1 MSAAV
6 PMSVLDEIE
15 SGLVVLD
22 KEFQAQFVNG
32 ACYQMWGLPK
42 LSDGSTRNF
51 AGDRSP
57 QE

>member
-1 MSAAV
+1 
-6 PMSVLDEIE
+6 MSVLDEIE

-22 KEFQAQFVNG
+22 KEFQAQFINR